1 MESTPPTPGEL
12 RALANQLLA
21 WANQRAARPPAA
33 HALPTGEAP
42 RELSLAFAMATR
54 EVRRRRTETFPH
66 LRLREP
72 MWDVMLELFIQQER
86 GCRTSLDHLTLTGDL
101 EAAVVQHAV
110 AVLVAAGL
118 VERATDLFDK
128 RIMWLTLSPA
138 GHAGMIEHFF
148 EAADF
153 LRPRCEPEPG
163 PVAARAAG

>member
-1 MESTPPTPGEL
+1 MQSTPPTPGEL

-21 WANQRAARPPAA
+21 WANQMAAHPAA
-33 HALPTGEAP
+33 MCALPSGEAS
-42 RELSLAFAMATR
+42 RDLSLAFAMATR

-72 MWDVMLELFIQQER
+72 MWDVMLELFVQQER
-86 GCRTSLDHLTLTGDL
+86 GNRTSLDHLTLTGEF
-101 EAAVVQHAV
+101 EAGVVQHGV

-118 VERATDLFDK
+118 VERAADPFDK
-128 RIMWLTLSPA
+128 RVVWLTLSPA

-153 LRPRCEPEPG
+153 MRPRVE
-163 PVAARAAG
+163 PVAARAVG